1 MKPVAA
7 LGLALLILGS
17 GTAGFFLYR
26 AVAPAPA
33 AVAATVPV
41 QWLPEFTFPDL
52 SGELRWSGEWDGQL
66 RVVNFWASWCAPCI
80 REIPLLIELQD
91 EYRDRNVT
99 VLGIAIDF
107 EEDVKAFAEKL
118 EFNYPVLIG
127 QMDATELSNAVFAD
141 SPGLPFTAFV
151 DADGRI
157 VRVHA
162 GEIHREEAEA
172 YLAEML

>member
-7 LGLALLILGS
+7 IGLALLILAS

-33 AVAATVPV
+33 AAVAPAGA
-41 QWLPEFTFPDL
+41 QQLPAFAFPDL
-52 SGELRWSGEWDGQL
+52 DGQVRESAEWDGQL

-107 EEDVKAFAEKL
+107 EEAVKAFAEKL
-118 EFNYPVLIG
+118 AFNYPVLIG

-151 DADGRI
+151 DAEGRI